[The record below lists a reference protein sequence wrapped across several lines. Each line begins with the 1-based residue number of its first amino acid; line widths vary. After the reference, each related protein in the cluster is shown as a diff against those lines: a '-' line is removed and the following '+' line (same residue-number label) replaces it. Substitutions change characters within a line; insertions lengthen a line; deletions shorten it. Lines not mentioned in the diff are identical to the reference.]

1 MTFGRFYGKIE
12 LSQPGKER
20 FSMGMTDSQF
30 KAFIRFV
37 LDSLQEVKKEKD
49 PAAREERL
57 NKVIDN
63 LQKALED

>member
-1 MTFGRFYGKIE
+1 
-12 LSQPGKER
+12 
-20 FSMGMTDSQF
+20 MGMTDSQF

-37 LDSLQEVKKEKD
+37 LESLQEVKKEKD
-49 PAAREERL
+49 AAEREKRL

>member
-1 MTFGRFYGKIE
+1 
-12 LSQPGKER
+12 
-20 FSMGMTDSQF
+20 MGMTDSQF
-30 KAFIRFV
+30 KAFIHFV

-49 PAAREERL
+49 PAEHEERL

>member
-1 MTFGRFYGKIE
+1 
-12 LSQPGKER
+12 
-20 FSMGMTDSQF
+20 MGMTDSQF

-37 LDSLQEVKKEKD
+37 LDSMQAVKEEKD
-49 PAAREERL
+49 PAAREEKL

>member
-12 LSQPGKER
+12 LSQPGKEC

-37 LDSLQEVKKEKD
+37 LDSMQEVKKEKD
-49 PAAREERL
+49 PAEHEKRL

>member
-1 MTFGRFYGKIE
+1 MGGFTVKYKE
-12 LSQPGKER
+12 SQPGKEC

>member
-1 MTFGRFYGKIE
+1 MTFGGFYGKIE
-12 LSQPGKER
+12 PSRPGKER

-37 LDSLQEVKKEKD
+37 LDSMQEVKKEKD
-49 PAAREERL
+49 PAAHQEKL
-57 NKVIDN
+57 DKVIYN